1 MSKYFELMQKIDEQR
16 ESKTQPAP
24 ENTNHN
30 SHAIPRAN
38 AHSNSH
44 ARVDSYSQWASDEA
58 LRLVQQIFLTP
69 AETAPRLVAFAGI
82 DPGNGCSEICVSA
95 ASSLA
100 RSTRGRVCLVE
111 ANFYSPTLPQLL
123 QTTNYHGLIEAL
135 EQPDQHVSNYA
146 KSLQPENLWL
156 LSSGK
161 VNADSSR
168 YLHSDGLRERLMELR
183 DTFDYILID
192 APPLTRYSE
201 GLAIGQVVD
210 GLVLVLEAEAT
221 RKEAASAVMSNL
233 RAANIPVLAAV
244 LNKRNFPIPEK
255 IYRRL

>member
-16 ESKTQPAP
+16 ESKTQAAP
-24 ENTNHN
+24 ENGNHR
-30 SHAIPRAN
+30 SHPKA
-38 AHSNSH
+38 
-44 ARVDSYSQWASDEA
+44 DSYPQGASDEA
-58 LRLVQQIFLTP
+58 LRLVQQIFLTQ

-82 DPGNGCSEICVSA
+82 DPGNGCSEICASV

-123 QTTNYHGLIEAL
+123 HTTNYHGLVEAL
-135 EQPDQHVSNYA
+135 EQPDQQVISYA
-146 KSLQPENLWL
+146 QSLQPENLWL

-168 YLHSDGLRERLMELR
+168 HLHSDGLRERFMELR

-201 GLAIGQVVD
+201 GIAIGQVVD

-221 RKEAASAVMSNL
+221 RKEAASAVMGNL
-233 RAANIPVLAAV
+233 RAANIPVIAAV

-255 IYRRL
+255 IYRHL